1 MLPGSPAPLN
11 TVSSS
16 ATMEYAMVGLEIP
29 VGTRLVVSPDFRWTF
44 CQAPDDSAPFSVVRF
59 GVKAAVRF

>member
-1 MLPGSPAPLN
+1 MLPGNPAPLK

-16 ATMEYAMVGLEIP
+16 STMEYGMAGVDIP
-29 VGTRLVVSPDFRWTF
+29 IGTRVVVSPDFRWTF
-44 CQAPDDSAPFSVVRF
+44 CQPPDEAAPWSVIRF